1 MSKAM
6 VATVMMGVGTAISA
20 YGAYQ
25 QGKQTKMLNDYN
37 AKVAMQNKIAVAE
50 KAEYDKEQLKRR
62 VRKLKGSTT
71 VALAKAGVDSTE
83 GTAIDLFEEMAI
95 NQEMDLMM
103 IAYNADMKARG
114 YQIDADTAT
123 YTGQMAYQAG
133 KMKAAGTLLTGGS
146 STYKY
151 GTDVGVFTT

>member
-1 MSKAM
+1 M
-6 VATVMMGVGTAISA
+6 VATVMMGVGTAVSA

-25 QGKQTKMLNDYN
+25 QGKMQKQLNDYN

-71 VALAKAGVDSTE
+71 VAFAKAGVDGTE
-83 GTAIDLFEEMAI
+83 GTAIDIFEELAI
-95 NQEMDLMM
+95 ESEKDLLM
-103 IAYNADMKARG
+103 IQYNADLKARG
-114 YQIDADTAT
+114 YEIEAQTAS
-123 YTGQMAYQAG
+123 YTGAMAYKAG
-133 KMKAAGTLLTGGS
+133 KMRAASTLLTGGS

-151 GTDVGVFTT
+151 GQETGAFA

>member
-6 VATVMMGVGTAISA
+6 VATVMMGVGTAVSA

-25 QGKQTKMLNDYN
+25 QGKMQKQLNDYN

-71 VALAKAGVDSTE
+71 VAFAKAGVDGTE
-83 GTAIDLFEEMAI
+83 GTAIDIFEELAI
-95 NQEMDLMM
+95 ESEKDLLM
-103 IAYNADMKARG
+103 IQYNADLKARG
-114 YQIDADTAT
+114 YEIEAQTAAF
-123 YTGQMAYQAG
+123 TGSMAYSAG
-133 KMKAAGTLLTGGS
+133 KMRATSTLLTGGS

-151 GTDVGVFTT
+151 GQETGVFT

>member
-6 VATVMMGVGTAISA
+6 VATVMMGVGTAVSA

-25 QGKQTKMLNDYN
+25 QGKMQKQLNDYN

-71 VALAKAGVDSTE
+71 VAFAKAGVDGTE
-83 GTAIDLFEEMAI
+83 GTAIDIFEELAI
-95 NQEMDLMM
+95 ESEKDLLM
-103 IAYNADMKARG
+103 IQYNADLKARG
-114 YQIDADTAT
+114 YEIEAQTAS
-123 YTGQMAYQAG
+123 YTGAMAYKAG
-133 KMKAAGTLLTGGS
+133 KMRAASTLLTGGS

-151 GTDVGVFTT
+151 GQETGAFA

>member
-103 IAYNADMKARG
+103 IQYNADMKARG

-123 YTGQMAYQAG
+123 YTGKMAYQAG

-146 STYKY
+146 STYSY
-151 GTDVGVFTT
+151 GKEVGAFA

>member
-1 MSKAM
+1 M

-25 QGKQTKMLNDYN
+25 QGKMQKQLNDYN

-71 VALAKAGVDSTE
+71 VAFAKAGVDGTE
-83 GTAIDLFEEMAI
+83 GTAIDIFEELAI
-95 NQEMDLMM
+95 ESEKDLLM
-103 IAYNADMKARG
+103 IQYNADLKARG
-114 YQIDADTAT
+114 YEIEAQTAS
-123 YTGQMAYQAG
+123 YTGAMAYKAG
-133 KMKAAGTLLTGGS
+133 KMRAASTLLTGGS

-151 GTDVGVFTT
+151 GQETGVFT

>member
-1 MSKAM
+1 M

-25 QGKQTKMLNDYN
+25 QGKQQKMLNDYN

-71 VALAKAGVDSTE
+71 VALSKAGVDATE
-83 GTAIDLFEEMAI
+83 GTAIDLFEELAI
-95 NQEMDLMM
+95 ESEKDLLM
-103 IAYNADMKARG
+103 IQYNADLKKRG
-114 YQIDADTAT
+114 YAVEAATARF
-123 YTGQMAYQAG
+123 TGAAAYQAG
-133 KMKAAGTLLTGGS
+133 KMRATSTLLTGGS

-151 GTDVGVFTT
+151 GQDVGVFT

>member
-6 VATVMMGVGTAISA
+6 VATVMMGVGTAVSA

-25 QGKQTKMLNDYN
+25 QGKMQKQLNDYN

-62 VRKLKGSTT
+62 VRKLKGSTV
-71 VALAKAGVDSTE
+71 VAFAKAGVDGTE
-83 GTAIDLFEEMAI
+83 GTAIDIFEELAI
-95 NQEMDLMM
+95 ESEKDLLM
-103 IAYNADMKARG
+103 IQYNADLKARG
-114 YQIDADTAT
+114 YEIEAQTAS
-123 YTGQMAYQAG
+123 YTGAMAYKAG
-133 KMKAAGTLLTGGS
+133 KMRAASTLLTGGS

-151 GTDVGVFTT
+151 GQETGVFT

>member
-6 VATVMMGVGTAISA
+6 VATVMMGVGTAVSA

-25 QGKQTKMLNDYN
+25 QGKMQKQLNDYN

-71 VALAKAGVDSTE
+71 VAFAKAGVDGTE
-83 GTAIDLFEEMAI
+83 GTAIDIFEELAI
-95 NQEMDLMM
+95 ESEKDLLM
-103 IAYNADMKARG
+103 IQYNADLKARG
-114 YQIDADTAT
+114 YEIEAQTAS
-123 YTGQMAYQAG
+123 YTGAMAYKAG
-133 KMKAAGTLLTGGS
+133 KMRAASTLLTGGS

-151 GTDVGVFTT
+151 GQETGVFT

>member
-25 QGKQTKMLNDYN
+25 QGKMQKQLNDYN

-71 VALAKAGVDSTE
+71 VAFAKAGVDGTE
-83 GTAIDLFEEMAI
+83 GTAIDIFEELAI
-95 NQEMDLMM
+95 ESEKDLLM
-103 IAYNADMKARG
+103 IQYNADLKARG
-114 YQIDADTAT
+114 YEIEAQTAS
-123 YTGQMAYQAG
+123 YTGAMAYKAG
-133 KMKAAGTLLTGGS
+133 KMRAASTILTGGS

-151 GTDVGVFTT
+151 GTEVL

>member
-25 QGKQTKMLNDYN
+25 QGKMQKQLNDYN

-71 VALAKAGVDSTE
+71 VAFAKAGVDGTE
-83 GTAIDLFEEMAI
+83 GTAIDIFEELAI
-95 NQEMDLMM
+95 ESEKDLLM
-103 IAYNADMKARG
+103 IQYNADLKARG
-114 YQIDADTAT
+114 YEIEAQTAS
-123 YTGQMAYQAG
+123 YTGAMAYKAG
-133 KMKAAGTLLTGGS
+133 KMRAASTLLTGGS

-151 GTDVGVFTT
+151 GQETGAFA

>member
-25 QGKQTKMLNDYN
+25 QGKMQKQLNDYN

-62 VRKLKGSTT
+62 ERKL
-71 VALAKAGVDSTE
+71 
-83 GTAIDLFEEMAI
+83 
-95 NQEMDLMM
+95 
-103 IAYNADMKARG
+103 Y
-114 YQIDADTAT
+114 
-123 YTGQMAYQAG
+123 
-133 KMKAAGTLLTGGS
+133 
-146 STYKY
+146 
-151 GTDVGVFTT
+151 VG

>member
-1 MSKAM
+1 M

-25 QGKQTKMLNDYN
+25 QGKMQKQLNDYN

-71 VALAKAGVDSTE
+71 VAFAKAGVDGTE
-83 GTAIDLFEEMAI
+83 GTAIDIFEELAI
-95 NQEMDLMM
+95 ESEKDLLM
-103 IAYNADMKARG
+103 IQYNADLKARG
-114 YQIDADTAT
+114 YEIEAQTAS
-123 YTGQMAYQAG
+123 YTGAMAYKAG
-133 KMKAAGTLLTGGS
+133 KMRAASTLLTGGS

-151 GTDVGVFTT
+151 GQETGAFA

>member
-25 QGKQTKMLNDYN
+25 QGKQQKMLNDYN

-62 VRKLKGSTT
+62 VRKLQGSTT

-83 GTAIDLFEEMAI
+83 GTAIDLFEELAI
-95 NQEMDLMM
+95 MGEQDLLM
-103 IAYNADMKARG
+103 IQYNADLKKRG
-114 YQIDADTAT
+114 YEVEASTARF
-123 YTGQMAYQAG
+123 TGAAAYQAG
-133 KMKAAGTLLTGGS
+133 KMRAAGTLLTGGS
-146 STYKY
+146 ETYKY
-151 GTDVGVFTT
+151 GTETGVFS

>member
-25 QGKQTKMLNDYN
+25 QGKQQKMLNDYN

-83 GTAIDLFEEMAI
+83 GTAIDLFEEIAI

-103 IAYNADMKARG
+103 IQYNADMKARG

-123 YTGQMAYQAG
+123 YTGNVAYQAG
-133 KMKAAGTLLTGGS
+133 KMKMASTLLTGGS

-151 GTDVGVFTT
+151 GTEVL

>member
-1 MSKAM
+1 M
-6 VATVMMGVGTAISA
+6 VATVMMGVGTTISA

-25 QGKQTKMLNDYN
+25 QGKMQKQLNDYN

-71 VALAKAGVDSTE
+71 VAFAKAGVDGTE
-83 GTAIDLFEEMAI
+83 GTAIDIFEELAI
-95 NQEMDLMM
+95 ESEKDLLM
-103 IAYNADMKARG
+103 IQYNADLKARG
-114 YQIDADTAT
+114 YEIEAQTAS
-123 YTGQMAYQAG
+123 YTGAMAYKAG
-133 KMKAAGTLLTGGS
+133 KMRAASTLLTGGS

-151 GTDVGVFTT
+151 GQETGAFA

>member
-25 QGKQTKMLNDYN
+25 QGKMQKQLNDYN

-71 VALAKAGVDSTE
+71 VAFAKAGVDGTE
-83 GTAIDLFEEMAI
+83 GTAIDIFEELAI
-95 NQEMDLMM
+95 ESEKDLLM
-103 IAYNADMKARG
+103 IQYNADLKARG
-114 YQIDADTAT
+114 YEIEAQTAS
-123 YTGQMAYQAG
+123 YTGAMAYKAG
-133 KMKAAGTLLTGGS
+133 KMRAASTLLTGGS

-151 GTDVGVFTT
+151 GQETGVFT

>member
-1 MSKAM
+1 M
-6 VATVMMGVGTAISA
+6 VATVMMGVGTAVSA

-25 QGKQTKMLNDYN
+25 QGKMQKQLNDYN

-71 VALAKAGVDSTE
+71 VAFAKAGVDGTE
-83 GTAIDLFEEMAI
+83 GTAIDIFEELAI
-95 NQEMDLMM
+95 ESEKDLLM
-103 IAYNADMKARG
+103 IQYNADLKARG
-114 YQIDADTAT
+114 YEIEAQTAS
-123 YTGQMAYQAG
+123 YTGAMAYKAG
-133 KMKAAGTLLTGGS
+133 KMRAASTLLTGGS

-151 GTDVGVFTT
+151 GQETGVFT